1 MISNVNLLS
10 ENRSV
15 AFLAISG
22 ALAGGALGGPH
33 TPGQVGALCG
43 PQTRAQHFQFISHR
57 SSIIPDV
64 GPLYPII
71 FLQGFNII
79 HFSSVI
85 LSWDFI
91 SI

>member
-33 TPGQVGALCG
+33 TPGQVGALYG
-43 PQTRAQHFQFISHR
+43 PQTPDQHFQFISHH
-57 SSIIPDV
+57 SSIIP
-64 GPLYPII
+64 
-71 FLQGFNII
+71 
-79 HFSSVI
+79 VI
-85 LSWDFI
+85 VLVCNVLKYFGMQWVNGS
-91 SI
+91 